1 MEESKTM
8 VKTFEFT
15 LLNGEKFQVSMNSRA
30 PHSSRRTIALA
41 IAENVVRDDGFYDPS
56 QYQPTFLVGLF
67 MFYADKQLPDMPID
81 QLMEFERNNHI
92 LKEVFNF
99 MDLDDWEDISRWA
112 EDMIEYRK
120 STLGKNSFDRAI
132 EQLTAALKE
141 TVPQLLTQEQK
152 QEEQDAEVPVV
163 Q

>member
-15 LLNGEKFQVSMNSRA
+15 LLNGKKFQVNMNSRA
-30 PHSSRRTIALA
+30 AYSSQQVIALA
-41 IAENVVRDDGFYDPS
+41 VAENVVDDNGVYDPS
-56 QYQPTFLVGLF
+56 QKVPTFLVGLF
-67 MFYADKQLPDMPID
+67 MMYADKQLPGMSID
-81 QLMEFERNNHI
+81 QMMEVERNNHMMQELRDFI
-92 LKEVFNF
+92 EY
-99 MDLDDWEDISRWA
+99 DDWENICQWA
-112 EDMIEYRK
+112 DDMIEYRK

-141 TVPQLLTQEQK
+141 TVPQLLAQEQK

>member
-8 VKTFEFT
+8 VKTFEFM
-15 LLNGEKFQVSMNSRA
+15 LLNGEKFQVNVNSRA
-30 PHSSRRTIALA
+30 AYSSQQVIALA
-41 IAENVVRDDGFYDPS
+41 VAENVVSDNGVYDPS
-56 QYQPTFLVGLF
+56 QEVPTFLVGLF
-67 MFYADKQLPDMPID
+67 MMYADKQLPDMSID
-81 QLMEFERNNHI
+81 QMMEVERNNHMLQELRDFI
-92 LKEVFNF
+92 EY
-99 MDLDDWEDISRWA
+99 DDWENIRQWA

-141 TVPQLLTQEQK
+141 TVPQLLAQEQK

>member
-1 MEESKTM
+1 MEESKIM

-15 LLNGEKFQVSMNSRA
+15 LLNGKKFQVSMNSRA

-56 QYQPTFLVGLF
+56 QHQPTFLVGLF
-67 MFYADKQLPDMPID
+67 MFYADKQMPDMPID

-112 EDMIEYRK
+112 DEMIEYRK

-132 EQLTAALKE
+132 EQLTTALKD
-141 TVPQLLTQEQK
+141 TVPQLLAQEQK